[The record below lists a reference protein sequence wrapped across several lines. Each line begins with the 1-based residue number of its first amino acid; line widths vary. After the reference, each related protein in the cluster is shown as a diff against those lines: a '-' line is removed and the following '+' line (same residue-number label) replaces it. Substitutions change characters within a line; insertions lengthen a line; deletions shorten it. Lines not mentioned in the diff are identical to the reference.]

1 MKHVRRYKILV
12 FLAAIFAAGVV
23 TGRMSSK
30 EEKVPPT
37 VEQMTKWRLERL
49 SKGVGLTQEQVD
61 QIRPIAD
68 VYSEAL
74 QEINHTTI
82 ETINAIIEQENREI
96 APILT
101 EEQKAVHSNMEKE
114 RLDSLN
120 KKCHK
125 KVTTGKDCTVYEKA
139 QAVVLREKEKS
150 GSEEVQEATDE

>member
-49 SKGVGLTQEQVD
+49 SKGVGLTQEQVEK
-61 QIRPIAD
+61 IRPIAD
-68 VYSEAL
+68 IYSEAL
-74 QEINHTTI
+74 QEVNHTTI

-101 EEQKAVHSNMEKE
+101 EKQKAAHSDLEKE

-125 KVTTGKDCTVYEKA
+125 KVATGKDCTGYEKA
-139 QAVVLREKEKS
+139 QAVILREKEKNDV
-150 GSEEVQEATDE
+150 GEPAED